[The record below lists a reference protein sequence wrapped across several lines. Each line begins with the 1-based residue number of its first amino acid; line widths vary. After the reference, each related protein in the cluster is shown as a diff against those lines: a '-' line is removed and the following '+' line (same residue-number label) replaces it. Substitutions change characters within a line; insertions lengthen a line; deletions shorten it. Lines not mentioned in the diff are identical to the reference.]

1 VLDREGRV
9 LLENTPATEAGRALS
24 SENAA
29 LMTRLLMTVT
39 HRGTAARYLTLTD
52 TLGVETAG
60 KTGTTQ
66 NNCDRRFIGYTP
78 RLLAGVWMG
87 YDYPAE
93 LKGIQGNP
101 CVTIWNELMTQC
113 EKAYRGAPFK
123 AAFDCPGSLVEMDFC
138 PLSGR
143 ALNEYCTDPVHGHP
157 AARGWFI
164 RGTEPQE
171 PCTLHEEPPILI
183 HPEDPSD
190 PDRIPLLPDDLLP
203 EADPLLPVPPS
214 DSDTPW
220 YNRWFSFFSRR

>member
-1 VLDREGRV
+1 
-9 LLENTPATEAGRALS
+9 
-24 SENAA
+24 
-29 LMTRLLMTVT
+29 
-39 HRGTAARYLTLTD
+39 
-52 TLGVETAG
+52 
-60 KTGTTQ
+60 
-66 NNCDRRFIGYTP
+66 
-78 RLLAGVWMG
+78 
-87 YDYPAE
+87 
-93 LKGIQGNP
+93 
-101 CVTIWNELMTQC
+101 MTQC

-203 EADPLLPVPPS
+203 EVDPLLPVPPS

-220 YNRWFSFFSRR
+220 YNRWFSFFHAADR